1 MTDVVQNENWTDKQV
16 SRRRFLRTSAGLAAG
31 AALASPLDAFASSAK
46 RLGLDAVGPAPK
58 QLTGRLTVAFFGA
71 ADIVKAWTPIFNSF
85 RTLHPKLHLELVPIP
100 APTWTGY
107 ADAAILQMAGGKQFD
122 ILQAAVN
129 IQRLFIGK
137 NVVEPLDGYIAR
149 DRKELAPYFADEN
162 KKFFQWNKTLISKG
176 GPTYYLPADYN
187 TYCAWVNTKMFSDAG
202 VPVPTDDW
210 TWNDLMAAGAK
221 ICTSPDKFLIN
232 VDPGDMFFFQPWA
245 LTNGSTILSSDW
257 SKSTFANP
265 NTIAAARFAQS
276 LCVKGYSPK
285 PGGAF
290 DVTTEFANDKLA
302 IFGAGAW
309 LNPSVKA
316 AGAAGK
322 AKIVAWPHNTV
333 KGTSVGWNAYP
344 IVKSSKNKEAA
355 WAFLK
360 YLMSTHVSATL
371 AKTGQ
376 ATPGRKS
383 IFNKY
388 MPTAAPEQ
396 NIRELWTSLDYATPT
411 PSPNASDAINQAI
424 IKTLTQIY
432 SSSADPAPLMQSLD
446 RQVTALLKS

>member
-1 MTDVVQNENWTDKQV
+1 M
-16 SRRRFLRTSAGLAAG
+16 
-31 AALASPLDAFASSAK
+31 
-46 RLGLDAVGPAPK
+46 
-58 QLTGRLTVAFFGA
+58 
-71 ADIVKAWTPIFNSF
+71 
-85 RTLHPKLHLELVPIP
+85 
-100 APTWTGY
+100 
-107 ADAAILQMAGGKQFD
+107 
-122 ILQAAVN
+122 
-129 IQRLFIGK
+129 FINK
-137 NVVEPLDGYIAR
+137 NVVEPLDAYITR
-149 DRKELAPYFADEN
+149 DRHELAPYFADEN
-162 KKFFQWNKTLISKG
+162 PKFFNWNKTLISKG

-187 TYCAWVNTKMFSDAG
+187 TYCAWVNTKMFKDAG

-210 TWNDLMAAGAK
+210 TWSDLMAAGAK

-245 LTNGSTILSSDW
+245 LTNGSTILSADW
-257 SKSTFANP
+257 SKSTFAAP
-265 NTIAAARFAQS
+265 KTIEAARFAQS
-276 LCVKGYSPK
+276 LCAKGYSPK

-322 AKIVAWPHNTV
+322 AKIVAWPQNTR

-344 IVKSSKNKEAA
+344 IVRSSKNKEAA

-360 YLMSTHVSATL
+360 YLMSTGVAGTL

-383 IFNKY
+383 IFKKY

-396 NIRELWTSLDYATPT
+396 GISELWTSLNYATPT

-432 SSSADPAPLMQSLD
+432 SSTGDPAPLMRALD
-446 RQVTALLKS
+446 QQVTSLLKG